1 MLSLK
6 EMPSTASTFF
16 FAYASFA
23 ASMMMIRSM
32 ANEVIPPELRSYL
45 NSAFHY
51 LFTPLSSTLTLVIDE
66 YCGMARNQVFDSA
79 EMYLR
84 TKISPTTD
92 RLRVSKSS
100 RQKHFD
106 VAIEKGEEVV
116 DRFDNVQLKWCYVCT
131 EPKNAHAIETRC
143 FELTFDKK
151 FKDKV
156 FESYLPYILVRAN
169 SIKQEEKVVK
179 LYNRECPF
187 SDEEGG
193 GGGGMWGS
201 INLEHPATFDTLA
214 MDPELKKSIISD
226 LDRFVRRK
234 EFYKRVGRA
243 WKRGYLLY
251 GPPGTGKSS
260 LIAAMAN
267 YLKFDIYD
275 LELTSIY
282 SNSDLRRILLSTTNR
297 SILVIEDIDCSVEM
311 NDRQNEDQYELPHSK
326 VSKVCGD
333 ERIIVFTTNHKDRL
347 DPALLRP
354 GRMDVHINMSY
365 CTSRGFKLLASNYL
379 GIHHG
384 KSHHLYG
391 EIEGLIDSTKVTP
404 AEVAE
409 ELMKSEDA
417 NVALEELANF
427 LKRKQVESNEIKDE
441 DQEAKRLKTDENV
454 KRNVRNKLKTDERIF
469 RNGRRRGVR
478 GGRSLR
484 SATRSAKCINY
495 IFD

>member
-1 MLSLK
+1 MFPLK
-6 EMPSTASTFF
+6 EMQSTASTLFS
-16 FAYASFA
+16 AYASFA

-51 LFTPLSSTLTLVIDE
+51 LFNPLSSTLTLVIDE

-79 EMYLR
+79 EIYLR

-100 RQKHFD
+100 RQKHFA
-106 VAIEKGEEVV
+106 VAIEKSEKVV
-116 DRFDNVQLKWCYVCT
+116 DRFDNVQLKWNYVCP
-131 EPKNAHAIETRC
+131 EPNNGHAIEKRC
-143 FELTFDKK
+143 FELTFNKK

-187 SDEEGG
+187 SDEEGS

-226 LDRFVRRK
+226 LDRFLRRK

-282 SNSDLRRILLSTTNR
+282 SNSDLRRIWLSTTNR

-311 NDRQNEDQYELPHSK
+311 NDRQNQDPYELHHSK
-326 VSKVCGD
+326 VSKVFLVLIFFFFFLNNKN
-333 ERIIVFTTNHKDRL
+333 R
-347 DPALLRP
+347 
-354 GRMDVHINMSY
+354 
-365 CTSRGFKLLASNYL
+365 FKHA
-379 GIHHG
+379 
-384 KSHHLYG
+384 
-391 EIEGLIDSTKVTP
+391 
-404 AEVAE
+404 
-409 ELMKSEDA
+409 
-417 NVALEELANF
+417 
-427 LKRKQVESNEIKDE
+427 
-441 DQEAKRLKTDENV
+441 
-454 KRNVRNKLKTDERIF
+454 
-469 RNGRRRGVR
+469 
-478 GGRSLR
+478 
-484 SATRSAKCINY
+484 
-495 IFD
+495 

>member
-1 MLSLK
+1 MFPLK
-6 EMPSTASTFF
+6 EMQSTASTLFS
-16 FAYASFA
+16 AYASFA

-51 LFTPLSSTLTLVIDE
+51 LFNPLSSTLTLVIDE

-79 EMYLR
+79 EIYLR

-100 RQKHFD
+100 RQKHFA
-106 VAIEKGEEVV
+106 VAIEKSEKVV
-116 DRFDNVQLKWCYVCT
+116 DRFDNVQLKWYYVCP
-131 EPKNAHAIETRC
+131 EPNNGHAIEKRC
-143 FELTFDKK
+143 FELTFNKK

-226 LDRFVRRK
+226 LDRFLRRK

-267 YLKFDIYD
+267 YLQFNIYD
-275 LELTSIY
+275 LNLSESY
-282 SNSDLRRILLSTTNR
+282 SDDDLRRILLSTTNR
-297 SILVIEDIDCSVEM
+297 SILVIEDID
-311 NDRQNEDQYELPHSK
+311 
-326 VSKVCGD
+326 
-333 ERIIVFTTNHKDRL
+333 
-347 DPALLRP
+347 
-354 GRMDVHINMSY
+354 
-365 CTSRGFKLLASNYL
+365 RGIKLADKRRKN
-379 GIHHG
+379 
-384 KSHHLYG
+384 
-391 EIEGLIDSTKVTP
+391 IDSVSILYSHK
-404 AEVAE
+404 
-409 ELMKSEDA
+409 
-417 NVALEELANF
+417 
-427 LKRKQVESNEIKDE
+427 I
-441 DQEAKRLKTDENV
+441 
-454 KRNVRNKLKTDERIF
+454 
-469 RNGRRRGVR
+469 
-478 GGRSLR
+478 
-484 SATRSAKCINY
+484 
-495 IFD
+495 